1 MQYILAPLRGVTVRT
16 FRAVFAPA
24 LAADGFVSCVSPFIP
39 ALSAKVHPGALR
51 DVSPANEPLP
61 CVPQAIGKDPA
72 ALRALLEAFRRLGH
86 AKADLNAG
94 CPYPMITRKGRGAG
108 LLRSPDVLARMLET
122 GVETMGPGNFS
133 LKVRLGVE
141 SPDELAALIPMIN
154 RFPLANLTVHA
165 RTARQ
170 MYTGKPDLERF
181 AAIAEASANPVV
193 YNGDFDPGDPGS
205 PVASAIMKLEPG
217 SAGAP
222 VAVMVGRPFVKN
234 LALREDAND
243 LLSAYLDATERE
255 LCGRSSVLGR
265 MKELLAYWREASPVW
280 RRRWEKIKL
289 CRTTSELRMVLGC
302 RQQQATSRP

>member
-16 FRAVFAPA
+16 FRAVFAPV
-24 LAADGFVSCVSPFIP
+24 LKEGGFVSCVSPFIP
-39 ALSAKVHPGALR
+39 ALSTKIHSNSLK
-51 DVSPANEPLP
+51 DVSPADEPLP

-72 ALRALLEAFRRLGH
+72 ALRALLVALRELGH
-86 AKADLNAG
+86 GKADLNAG

-108 LLRSPDVLARMLET
+108 LLRSPDVLARMLEA

-141 SPDELAALIPMIN
+141 SPDELASIMPLIN

-170 MYTGKPDLERF
+170 MYTGKPDVARF
-181 AAIAEASANPVV
+181 LDIAAASSNPVV
-193 YNGDFDPGDPGS
+193 YNGDFDPGNQSS
-205 PVASAIMKLEPG
+205 PVAEALREWL
-217 SAGAP
+217 GAP
-222 VAVMVGRPFVKN
+222 ERANAPSVMVGRPFVGN
-234 LALREDAND
+234 LALREDAST
-243 LLSAYLDATERE
+243 LLAAYLDATDHE

-265 MKELLAYWREASPVW
+265 MKELLSYWREASPAW

-289 CRTTSELRMVLGC
+289 CRTIAELRIAIP
-302 RQQQATSRP
+302 R

>member
-1 MQYILAPLRGVTVRT
+1 MHYILAPLRGVTVRT
-16 FRAVFAPA
+16 FRATFAPA
-24 LAADGFVSCVSPFIP
+24 LSAEGFESCVSPFIP
-39 ALSAKVHPGALR
+39 ALSTKVNQSSLR
-51 DVSPANEPLP
+51 DVSPADEPLP

-108 LLRSPDVLARMLET
+108 LLRSPDVLARMLEA
-122 GVETMGPGNFS
+122 GVEAMGPGNFS

-141 SPDELAALIPMIN
+141 SPDELVSLMPMVN

-170 MYTGKPDLERF
+170 MYTGRPDLARF
-181 AAIAEASANPVV
+181 LDIAAASSNPVV
-193 YNGDFDPGDPGS
+193 YNGDFDPGDPES
-205 PVASAIMKLEPG
+205 PVASAILKLKPG

-222 VAVMVGRPFVKN
+222 AAVMVGRPFIRN
-234 LALREDAND
+234 LALREDSAT
-243 LLSAYLDATERE
+243 LLAAYLDATELE

-265 MKELLAYWREASPVW
+265 MKELLAYWREASPAW
-280 RRRWEKIKL
+280 QRRWDKVKL
-289 CRTTSELRMVLGC
+289 CRTIAELRMVLGC
-302 RQQQATSRP
+302 RR

>member
-16 FRAVFAPA
+16 FRAAFAPA

-39 ALSAKVHPGALR
+39 ALSVKVNAGALR
-51 DVSPANEPLP
+51 DVSPADEPLP

-72 ALRALLEAFRRLGH
+72 AFRALLEAFKRLGH
-86 AKADLNAG
+86 KKADLNAG

-108 LLRSPDVLARMLET
+108 LLRSPEVLARMLET
-122 GVETMGPGNFS
+122 GVEAMGPGNLS

-141 SPDELAALIPMIN
+141 SPDELAALMPMVN

-170 MYTGKPDLERF
+170 MYTGSPDLARF
-181 AAIAEASANPVV
+181 LEIASASSNPVV
-193 YNGDFDPGDPGS
+193 YNGDFDPRTPDS
-205 PVASAIMKLEPG
+205 PVASAILKLRPG

-234 LALREDAND
+234 LALREDACD

-265 MKELLAYWREASPVW
+265 MKELLSYWRESSPAW
-280 RRRWEKIKL
+280 RRRWEKVKL
-289 CRTTSELRMVLGC
+289 CRTTSELRLALGF
-302 RQQQATSRP
+302 R

>member
-24 LAADGFVSCVSPFIP
+24 LSAEGFASCVSPFIP
-39 ALSAKVHPGALR
+39 ALSTKVNPSSLR
-51 DVSPANEPLP
+51 DVSPADEPLP

-72 ALRALLEAFRRLGH
+72 ALRALLEAFRRIGH

-108 LLRSPDVLARMLET
+108 LLRSPDVLARMLEA

-141 SPDELAALIPMIN
+141 SPDELASIMPLIN
-154 RFPLANLTVHA
+154 RFPLANLTIHA

-170 MYTGKPDLERF
+170 MYTGKPDVARF
-181 AAIAEASANPVV
+181 LDIAAASSNPVV
-193 YNGDFDPGDPGS
+193 YNGDFDPGAPES
-205 PVASAIMKLEPG
+205 PVASTILKLKPG
-217 SAGAP
+217 SAGTPA
-222 VAVMVGRPFVKN
+222 AVMVGRPFIKN
-234 LALREDAND
+234 LALRDD
-243 LLSAYLDATERE
+243 SSSLLAAYLDATERW

-265 MKELLAYWREASPVW
+265 MKELLAYWREASPAW

-289 CRTTSELRMVLGC
+289 CRTVTELRIAIA
-302 RQQQATSRP
+302 R